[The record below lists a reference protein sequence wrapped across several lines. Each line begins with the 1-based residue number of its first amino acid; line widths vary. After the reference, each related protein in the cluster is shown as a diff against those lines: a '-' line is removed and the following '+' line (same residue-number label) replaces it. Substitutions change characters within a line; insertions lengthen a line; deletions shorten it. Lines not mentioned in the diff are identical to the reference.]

1 MFTDDDS
8 TLSPFGAQPAGRKAR
23 IEIIPLI
30 DVIFFLLATFVLFTL
45 SLSKIYSIG
54 LPLPHSDP
62 KPESDPD
69 NTVILQVSAADT
81 LYWNREP
88 ITTRE
93 VDYRLRDFALNRP
106 EGRVLIASDEHAK
119 YGTTITLLDSIRLAG
134 IKRVSAE
141 TLHRPTGK

>member
-8 TLSPFGAQPAGRKAR
+8 TLSPFGAQPTGRKAR

-54 LPLPHSDP
+54 LTLPGSDP
-62 KPESDPD
+62 NPKPDPD
-69 NTVILQVSAADT
+69 NTVVLQVSAADT
-81 LYWNREP
+81 LYWNREA
-88 ITTRE
+88 ITARE
-93 VDYRLRDFALNRP
+93 VDYRLREFALERP

-119 YGTTITLLDSIRLAG
+119 YGTTIALLDAIRLAG

-141 TLHRPTGK
+141 TLHRATGK